1 MTHLLKRE
9 ALLGYL
15 LVAVAG
21 TLWGTGGTFI
31 YFLRHAGAH
40 VNLASLMGHLFALL
54 PLLLF
59 IQLKEGMS
67 GLKISRGGLFYAVIM
82 GIIGKALFVLSFNQT
97 LTLLGSS
104 TGTIV
109 LYTSPIFTAIL
120 SELVLKE
127 RLKSHQLIALGLN
140 LLACV
145 LVVTGGNFTSLT
157 ISHIGILFGILSA
170 FLYALNT
177 LLGKLSAGSDKPI
190 TMTFYMLL
198 FSTLTML
205 PVVKP
210 WEHLEIM
217 FRADVLIL
225 GMLYALLTGF
235 IANVCYISGLN
246 KPIQA
251 SRVPIVASL
260 EVVVACL
267 LGVMVLGE
275 PFNGISLIGIMM
287 LLFSIVLMNFERSE
301 SKIKIIRQ
309 I

>member
-1 MTHLLKRE
+1 M
-9 ALLGYL
+9 
-15 LVAVAG
+15 
-21 TLWGTGGTFI
+21 
-31 YFLRHAGAH
+31 
-40 VNLASLMGHLFALL
+40 
-54 PLLLF
+54 
-59 IQLKEGMS
+59 
-67 GLKISRGGLFYAVIM
+67 
-82 GIIGKALFVLSFNQT
+82 
-97 LTLLGSS
+97 LGSS

-109 LYTSPIFTAIL
+109 LYTSPIFTTIL

-127 RLKSHQLIALGLN
+127 RLKSHQLMALGLN

-145 LVVTGGNFTSLT
+145 LVVTGGNFTNLT
-157 ISHIGILFGILSA
+157 ISHIGILFGLLSA
-170 FLYALNT
+170 FLYALST

-205 PVVKP
+205 PVVRP
-210 WEHLEIM
+210 WEHLEVIL
-217 FRADVLIL
+217 RTDVLIL
-225 GMLYALLTGF
+225 GMLYSLLTGF

-275 PFNGISLIGIMM
+275 PFNGISLFGIMM
-287 LLFSIVLMNFERSE
+287 LLFSIVLMNFDRSE
-301 SKIKIIRQ
+301 SKIKVSRQ
-309 I
+309 V